1 MRRSLSAVAGLFL
14 ALSLPMLAS
23 AHEITDVQVDCDG
36 QAIHVSGKLFGQDG
50 GATVTVTGPDGY
62 SESFLADQDEE
73 WTVTLPL
80 GPDGVY
86 VIDWPESG
94 DFGPVDFTVDCV
106 DEAAEPTPTP
116 EPTATPAPAQFA
128 FPTIELM
135 PCVEPGGQGGITLSG
150 FAATNGGE
158 LVIDPGP
165 DEMVMADNGTYPLDP
180 GTYTAIVRFEG
191 ETVAGPTEFTID
203 ACPTE
208 TVVLPGEGTAAPTGA
223 VLPGIG
229 TDGDSAPTLP
239 PTDTAGPAGGET
251 SPAAMAGLVLFGLAA
266 SVAWVSL
273 AAIERRMD
281 RRERSR
287 SRARGGH

>member
-80 GPDGVY
+80 GPDGAY

-94 DFGPVDFTVDCV
+94 DFGPVDFTVECI
-106 DEAAEPTPTP
+106 DEDPEPTPTP
-116 EPTATPAPAQFA
+116 TPTPTPAPAQFA
-128 FPTIELM
+128 FPTMELL
-135 PCVEPGGQGGITLSG
+135 PCVEPGGQGAIVLSG

-158 LVIDPGP
+158 LVIDPGAG
-165 DEMVMADNGTYPLDP
+165 ETVITDNGTYPLDP
-180 GTYTAIVRFEG
+180 GTHTAIVRFEG
-191 ETVAGPTEFTID
+191 ETVAGPTEFTIA

-208 TVVLPGEGTAAPTGA
+208 TVVLPDEGTPAPTGE

-229 TDGDSAPTLP
+229 TDGGSAPTLP
-239 PTDTAGPAGGET
+239 PTDTAGSPTGAES
-251 SPAAMAGLVLFGLAA
+251 SPALAGLVLFGLAA
-266 SVAWVSL
+266 SLAWVSL
-273 AAIERRMD
+273 AAIERRMEQ
-281 RRERSR
+281 RQRSR
-287 SRARGGH
+287 SRARGH